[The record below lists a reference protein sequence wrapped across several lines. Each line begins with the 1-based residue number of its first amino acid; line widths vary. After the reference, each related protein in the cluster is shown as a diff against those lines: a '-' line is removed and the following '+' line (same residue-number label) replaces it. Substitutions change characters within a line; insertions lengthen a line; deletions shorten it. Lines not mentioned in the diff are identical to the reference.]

1 MRSHPPPHPEKRKEE
16 ELVNVLEQ
24 REREMR
30 KSESLRPRKGKD
42 LGNRMHSVMCR
53 ATDSTMRQENRV

>member
-1 MRSHPPPHPEKRKEE
+1 
-16 ELVNVLEQ
+16 VNVLEQ
-24 REREMR
+24 RERETR

-42 LGNRMHSVMCR
+42 LGNRMHLVMCR